1 MKITEDI
8 LIRFLKCETTQDEE
22 VAILDWLDADPEN
35 IKTLN
40 SIDFQFNAAILH
52 SETKAEPAKKKS
64 FLHRLI
70 AYSAAAVIAAV
81 IAVGNGMYQVK
92 KTRSEMESL
101 MTSISVPAGQRI
113 CMTLQDGSRV
123 WLNAGSTMDYPNIFR
138 EDCRTVKL
146 SGEAFFDVTTDKERP
161 FLIETFA
168 CNVEVLGTK
177 FNIEANAVDSEF
189 STALLE
195 GSVRLTE
202 NSTGSPMIL
211 KPGEKAELIQ
221 GRLRRSRIT
230 NPDEYLWTDG
240 IISLQCD
247 SFSELLKRLEKAYDV
262 RFVVKLP
269 NDPVVHCK
277 GKIRVSDGIEHAM
290 EILRMGTDFEYE
302 INHSSN
308 EIYIH

>member
-1 MKITEDI
+1 
-8 LIRFLKCETTQDEE
+8 
-22 VAILDWLDADPEN
+22 
-35 IKTLN
+35 
-40 SIDFQFNAAILH
+40 
-52 SETKAEPAKKKS
+52 
-64 FLHRLI
+64 
-70 AYSAAAVIAAV
+70 
-81 IAVGNGMYQVK
+81 
-92 KTRSEMESL
+92 ME
-101 MTSISVPAGQRI
+101 
-113 CMTLQDGSRV
+113 
-123 WLNAGSTMDYPNIFR
+123 YPNIFR

-290 EILRMGTDFEYE
+290 EILRMGTDFKYE

>member
-1 MKITEDI
+1 M
-8 LIRFLKCETTQDEE
+8 
-22 VAILDWLDADPEN
+22 DWLDADPEN

-123 WLNAGSTMDYPNIFR
+123 WLNAGSTMEYPNIFR